1 MPRGSITATLSNT
14 ATRKAQAMVSARER
28 PALVVAIHGILTRTT
43 APSWPDHL
51 DAFLRDVKVEKRDY
65 VASPFAPWN
74 VFVKNRRI
82 AHGLA
87 DELALHYPSLTREP
101 PALHFVAHS
110 NGCDI
115 AMKTIQILAARGIRT
130 ETVILTGSVTDPDIY
145 GSGVAQLVDAQMLGR
160 AYAYCG
166 DRDLPLRLPLKWPYR
181 SLGREGWKLNGE
193 AYEDVRIR
201 TRWFLGFGHGSYF
214 ESEHRTATF
223 TQFRSDF
230 GL

>member
-1 MPRGSITATLSNT
+1 
-14 ATRKAQAMVSARER
+14 MVSARER

-65 VASPFAPWN
+65 VASPIAPWN

-115 AMKTIQILAARGIRT
+115 AMKTVQILAARGIRT
-130 ETVILTGSVTDPDIY
+130 ETVILTGSVTDPDIER
-145 GSGVAQLVDAQMLGR
+145 SGIAKLILDEKLGK
-160 AYAYCG
+160 AFAYCSG
-166 DRDLPLRLPLKWPYR
+166 RDLPLRLPLKWPYKN
-181 SLGREGWKLNGE
+181 LGVTGWQSKGHLFD
-193 AYEDVRIR
+193 APRIK
-201 TRWFLGFGHGSYF
+201 TRRFPTFGHGDYF
-214 ESEHRTATF
+214 ADANRMATF
-223 TQFRSDF
+223 AQIRHDMEI